1 MKKVLKN
8 LKVPSSLLIFL
19 AIFAISI
26 FGLQISKIY
35 AQNSKLSNTLFIKD
49 LAILNDNLT
58 VSGSLG
64 VGKAANSTYS
74 LDVNGP
80 ANFNSLAYLERQI
93 LDNPNALV
101 RVGYVNDAIDFY
113 IASNVPLDA
122 CANKTRTV
130 PCTLPPGQEYLPE
143 ACDSGCTFSGLKFL
157 NDGSTCKVVTECSK
171 NLPMPNDPPIE
182 YPGISE
188 WEGCIN
194 YLTPVPCSTP
204 PSEYPQHACDA
215 DWVPAG
221 TDYFVQG
228 PNCSISTRCCPS
240 DHPGVN

>member
-74 LDVNGP
+74 LDVNSP
-80 ANFNSLAYLERQI
+80 ANFNSRVLGVTPGSSQT
-93 LDNPNALV
+93 NALATV
-101 RVGYVNDAIDFY
+101 AY
-113 IASNVPLDA
+113 INSKIAQIPKPIEKV
-122 CANKTRTV
+122 C
-130 PCTLPPGQEYLPE
+130 PPPVICPTCP
-143 ACDSGCTFSGLKFL
+143 ACDSCCGTSPPANPECIQVEDMQSSC
-157 NDGSTCKVVTECSK
+157 DG
-171 NLPMPNDPPIE
+171 PMPQLGLGVICPDSLHFGG
-182 YPGISE
+182 Y
-188 WEGCIN
+188 
-194 YLTPVPCSTP
+194 V
-204 PSEYPQHACDA
+204 A
-215 DWVPAG
+215 DSCNRPAD
-221 TDYFVQG
+221 DYWRFK
-228 PNCSISTRCCPS
+228 CCPS
-240 DHPGVN
+240 LPRP